1 MLKVNGAV
9 TRVTKLV
16 SVYMKRVQGYPLNL
30 LIFLPSDNILKVN
43 DAVTKA
49 MSLYMK
55 RVQGVADE
63 NGDAGGGVQGKSQST
78 FCVCVDV
85 CAFVCI

>member
-1 MLKVNGAV
+1 M
-9 TRVTKLV
+9 
-16 SVYMKRVQGYPLNL
+16 QGYPLNL

-78 FCVCVDV
+78 FCVCVWI
-85 CAFVCI
+85 FVWMFVYLSKCVGFQFSI